1 MSRLLPALLGSSNRC
16 FRSRLVLGLAF
27 SVIAVGGAGAKDVPV
42 TGILVYGSNGNLA
55 YAQVTE
61 FLVNGKTE
69 LRSCSSGSTAISKS
83 EYKNL
88 GKINLATVKS
98 LERLPDGS
106 LVAAVGDAA
115 PSCVVPGNFKFDKDP
130 SLSPSALVD
139 KSTFTGQVTG
149 SSPGGQATMPPFATG
164 VKMVFGSA
172 TDAELA
178 EYVLADRAQAIG
190 TWQAYLTKYPAAAHG
205 TQAKAGLLVLLVND
219 GNAKLGSYKKSSGTA
234 APAYGD
240 LKAARERAD
249 QALDVQASS
258 ETATKLRDGV
268 RAELKILCDNAST
281 KLKGFQD
288 ATHAKTKGYPLLV
301 SAKDLS
307 DHVTGIDAKYPPG
320 VTLAAAVGAETK
332 ALDTTVQTANSQV
345 TSRQFDTAYATITRY
360 LSFSDEDPRLK
371 QIVDA
376 AYKYH
381 LDKGNAEAAAGTWT
395 EAVADLKAASEISAT
410 DDSKTQLA
418 KAEAGLLA
426 AQNKEAADKAL
437 AISKAR
443 IDEKDTIGA
452 YEVLADLN
460 DAQRALVKEQMDAL
474 QDSYVQAA
482 TQRAKEL
489 QAAHTPIRGRADE
502 DGVRMAYAY
511 LQRASKLSDNPEIG
525 LKLEVMSETIS
536 AYYVDMGKRYLNK
549 PLSSGVGLGWS
560 YLNEASQYKPNLDS
574 VRDAQ
579 TTNAS
584 AYQMRAR
591 LSIGVLFRD
600 QTSRRDSAGFA
611 DQLQQAFAT
620 GLETS
625 GLPVKVILP
634 GAAGSLEPNFQ
645 FVGEILQHRAIRDAK
660 KETLQSQYRSGSREI
675 PNEAW
680 NKADQ
685 EFEAAT
691 LNMQK
696 AQNTL
701 SVAQVKN
708 NKKQIQEAD
717 AALTQIQKTVQ
728 DARAKM
734 NALPKTLNDN
744 IVSPYNYT
752 RTTLELT
759 NIVELSFRILDSTG
773 NTLGEPIRV
782 IKGDKPKKYIILENL
797 KPDDTT
803 GLKEIDAQPDE
814 TQLMTDVEIEA
825 RDTMVKAARDKV
837 LELPEKILAQARAK
851 TANNDLD
858 GAGELYVLYLN
869 CTASTPTPERSE
881 AAHFL
886 NTNFNIRNTLN
897 LRASAQ

>member
-1 MSRLLPALLGSSNRC
+1 MSCLLPAFVGSRNGCFSRRLLLW
-16 FRSRLVLGLAF
+16 FAF
-27 SVIAVGGAGAKDVPV
+27 SVVAVSTAVAKDAPV
-42 TGILVYGSNGNLA
+42 TGILVYGSGGNLT
-55 YAQVTE
+55 YVQVTD

-69 LRSCSSGSTAISKS
+69 LRACSGSGPISKS

-88 GKINLATVKS
+88 GKISLATVKS

-106 LVAAVGDAA
+106 LVAAVGDAPA
-115 PSCVVPGNFKFDKDP
+115 SCVVPGNFKFDKDP
-130 SLSPSALVD
+130 SLTASALVD
-139 KSTFTGQVTG
+139 KSTFTGQVAG
-149 SSPGGQATMPPFATG
+149 ASPGGQTTMPPFAAG

-178 EYVLADRAQAIG
+178 EYVLADRAQAIAM
-190 TWQAYLTKYPAAAHG
+190 WQNYLTKYPAGAHG

-219 GNAKLGSYKKSSGTA
+219 GNAKLGSYKKSSSSG

-249 QALDVQASS
+249 QALEVQANS
-258 ETATKLRDGV
+258 ETATKLRDDV
-268 RAELKILCDNAST
+268 RAELKILCDAASA
-281 KLKGFQD
+281 KLKAFQD
-288 ATHAKTKGYPLLV
+288 ATRGKTKGYPLLV

-307 DHVTGIDAKYPPG
+307 DHVTAVDPKYQPG
-320 VTLAAAVGAETK
+320 VTLAAAVGTETR
-332 ALDTTVQTANSQV
+332 ALDMTIQSANSQLAAKE
-345 TSRQFDTAYATITRY
+345 FDTAYSSINKY
-360 LSFSDEDPRLK
+360 LSFADEEPRLK
-371 QIVDA
+371 QIVEA
-376 AYKYH
+376 VYKYH
-381 LDKGNAEAAAGTWT
+381 LDKGNAEAAAGTWMD
-395 EAVADLKAASEISAT
+395 AVANLKAASEILPTNDA
-410 DDSKTQLA
+410 KTQLA

-443 IDEKDTIGA
+443 IDDKDTIGA

-460 DAQRALVKEQMDAL
+460 DAQRVLVKEQMDAL
-474 QDSYVQAA
+474 QDAYVQAA
-482 TQRAKEL
+482 TQKAKEL
-489 QAAHTPIRGRADE
+489 QSAHTPIRGRADE

-536 AYYVDMGKRYLNK
+536 AYYVDMGKKYLNK

-560 YLNEASQYKPNLDS
+560 YLNEASQYRPNLDS

-579 TTNAS
+579 TTNSA
-584 AYQMRAR
+584 AYQMRAK

-634 GAAGSLEPNFQ
+634 GAAGALEPNFQ

-691 LNMQK
+691 LNLQK
-696 AQNTL
+696 AQNAL

-717 AALTQIQKTVQ
+717 AALTTVQAAVQ

-734 NALPKTLNDN
+734 NALPKTLNDS

-759 NIVELSFRILDSTG
+759 NIVELSFRILDSAG

-782 IKGDKPKKYIILENL
+782 IKGDKPKKYVILENL

-803 GLKEIDAQPDE
+803 GLKEIDSQPDE

-837 LELPEKILAQARAK
+837 QELPQKILAQARAK

-869 CTASTPTPERSE
+869 CTPSTPSTSERSE
-881 AAHFL
+881 AARFL
-886 NTNFNIRNTLN
+886 NTNFNIRNTVN
-897 LRASAQ
+897 LRASGQ

>member
-1 MSRLLPALLGSSNRC
+1 MSRLLPASLVSRNGY
-16 FRSRLVLGLAF
+16 FGSRLAQWLAF
-27 SVIAVGGAGAKDVPV
+27 SLLAVSGAVAKDVPV
-42 TGILVYGSNGNLA
+42 TGILVYGSNGSLS
-55 YAQVTE
+55 YVQVTD

-69 LRSCSSGSTAISKS
+69 LRACNGSGAITKS

-88 GKINLATVKS
+88 GKISLTAVKS

-106 LVAAVGDAA
+106 LVAAVGEA
-115 PSCVVPGNFKFDKDP
+115 PASCVVPGNFKFDKDP
-130 SLSPSALVD
+130 SLTPSALID
-139 KSTFTGQVTG
+139 KSTFTGQVAG
-149 SSPGGQATMPPFATG
+149 SSPAGQTAMPPFAAG

-172 TDAELA
+172 TDTELA
-178 EYVLADRAQAIG
+178 EYVLADRAGAIG
-190 TWQAYLTKYPAAAHG
+190 SWQNYLTKFPAGLHG
-205 TQAKAGLLVLLVND
+205 TQAKASLLVLLVND
-219 GNAKLGSYKKSSGTA
+219 GNAKLGSYKKSNSSA

-249 QALDVQASS
+249 QALEVQANS
-258 ETATKLRDGV
+258 ETATKLRDDV
-268 RAELKILCDNAST
+268 RAELKILCDNASA
-281 KLKGFQD
+281 KLKAYQD
-288 ATHAKTKGYPLLV
+288 ATRGKTKGYPLLV

-307 DHVTGIDAKYPPG
+307 DHVTAIDPKFQPG
-320 VTLAAAVGAETK
+320 VTLAAAVGTETR
-332 ALDTTVQTANSQV
+332 ALDMTIQSANSQV
-345 TSRQFDTAYATITRY
+345 TAKEFDTAYSSINKY
-360 LSFSDEDPRLK
+360 LSFADEEPRLK
-371 QIVDA
+371 QIVTTV
-376 AYKYH
+376 YKYH
-381 LDKGNAEAAAGTWT
+381 LDKGNGEAAAGTWAD
-395 EAVADLKAASEISAT
+395 AVADLKAASET
-410 DDSKTQLA
+410 VPTEESKTDLA

-426 AQNKEAADKAL
+426 KQNKDAADKAS

-443 IDEKDTIGA
+443 IDDKDTIGA

-460 DAQRALVKEQMDAL
+460 DAQRALVREQMEAL
-474 QDSYVQAA
+474 QDAYVQAA
-482 TQRAKEL
+482 MQRAKEL

-502 DGVRMAYAY
+502 DGVRMAFAY
-511 LQRASKLSDNPEIG
+511 LQRASKLSDNPDIG

-536 AYYVDMGKRYLNK
+536 AYYVDMGKKYLDK

-579 TTNAS
+579 TSNTA

-634 GAAGSLEPNFQ
+634 GAAGTLEPNFQ

-691 LNMQK
+691 LNLQK
-696 AQNTL
+696 AQNAL

-717 AALTQIQKTVQ
+717 AALTTVQ
-728 DARAKM
+728 TAVQEARAKM

-759 NIVELSFRILDSTG
+759 NIVELSFRILDASG
-773 NTLGEPIRV
+773 NTLDQPIRV
-782 IKGDKPKKYIILENL
+782 IKGDKPRKFVILENI

-803 GLKEIDAQPDE
+803 GLKEIDSQPDE

-825 RDTMVKAARDKV
+825 RDAMVKAARDKV
-837 LELPEKILAQARAK
+837 LELPQKILALARAK

-869 CTASTPTPERSE
+869 CTAATPTPERSE

>member
-1 MSRLLPALLGSSNRC
+1 
-16 FRSRLVLGLAF
+16 V
-27 SVIAVGGAGAKDVPV
+27 AKDVPV
-42 TGILVYGSNGNLA
+42 TGILVYGSGGNLA
-55 YAQVTE
+55 YAQVTD

-69 LRSCSSGSTAISKS
+69 LRACSGTGAISKS

-106 LVAAVGDAA
+106 LVAAVGDAP

-130 SLSPSALVD
+130 SLTPSALVD
-139 KSTFTGQVTG
+139 KSTFTGQMSG
-149 SSPGGQATMPPFATG
+149 ASPGGQTTIPPFAAG

-172 TDAELA
+172 TDTELA

-190 TWQAYLTKYPAAAHG
+190 TWQVYLTKYPAAAHG
-205 TQAKAGLLVLLVND
+205 TQARASLLVLLVND
-219 GNAKLGSYKKSSGTA
+219 GNAKLGSYKKSSGSA

-249 QALDVQASS
+249 QALEVQASS
-258 ETATKLRDGV
+258 ETATKLRDDV
-268 RAELKILCDNAST
+268 RAELKILCDNASA
-281 KLKGFQD
+281 KLKAFQD
-288 ATHAKTKGYPLLV
+288 ATRGKTKGYPLLV
-301 SAKDLS
+301 SARDLS
-307 DHVTGIDAKYPPG
+307 DHVTTIDPKYQPG
-320 VTLAAAVGAETK
+320 VTLAAAVGTETR
-332 ALDTTVQTANSQV
+332 ALDMTIQGANSQL
-345 TSRQFDTAYATITRY
+345 TSKEFDTAYSSINKY
-360 LSFSDEDPRLK
+360 LSFSDEEPRLK
-371 QIVDA
+371 QIVA
-376 AYKYH
+376 VVYQYH

-395 EAVADLKAASEISAT
+395 EAVADLKAASET
-410 DDSKTQLA
+410 LPTEESKTDLA
-418 KAEAGLLA
+418 KVEAGLLGK
-426 AQNKEAADKAL
+426 QNKDAADKAS

-443 IDEKDTIGA
+443 VDDKDTIGA
-452 YEVLADLN
+452 YEALADLN
-460 DAQRALVKEQMDAL
+460 DAQRALVKEQMVAL
-474 QDSYVQAA
+474 QDDYVKAA

-489 QAAHTPIRGRADE
+489 QSAHTPIRGRADE

-511 LQRASKLSDNPEIG
+511 LQRASKLSDNPEIE

-536 AYYVDMGKRYLNK
+536 AYYVDMGKKFLNK

-579 TTNAS
+579 TTNNA

-634 GAAGSLEPNFQ
+634 GANGSLEPNFQ
-645 FVGEILQHRAIRDAK
+645 FVGEILQHRAIREAK

-691 LNMQK
+691 LNLQK
-696 AQNTL
+696 AQNALT
-701 SVAQVKN
+701 VAQVKS
-708 NKKQIQEAD
+708 NKKQVQEAN
-717 AALTQIQKTVQ
+717 AALTKITATVQ

-734 NALPKTLNDN
+734 NALPKTLSDN

-752 RTTLELT
+752 RTTLEVT
-759 NIVELSFRILDSTG
+759 NIVELSFRILDASG
-773 NTLGEPIRV
+773 NTLDEPIRV
-782 IKGDKPKKYIILENL
+782 IKGDKPKKFVILENI

-803 GLKEIDAQPDE
+803 GLKEVDSQPDE

-825 RDTMVKAARDKV
+825 RDAMVKAARDKV
-837 LELPEKILAQARAK
+837 LELPQKILTQARAK

-869 CTASTPTPERSE
+869 CTAATPTPERSE

-886 NTNFNIRNTLN
+886 NTNFNIRHTLN